1 MPQANMGAVERIK
14 AAREKSLRL
23 MQMDADGSLDKYLK
37 EGKMNQGAINQQMH
51 EAPTP
56 RRVQKPQPIDTSRLS
71 ESAKHIPR
79 EILESFATNQIDDS
93 ALLDGVFS
101 SSNAL
106 SMLEEG
112 LPSRQQPKQVVEE
125 VKQQPMQQVLTQSV
139 DYPMIRT
146 IVEDVIRKQIGA
158 LSKKM
163 LNESKTSDIS
173 TITLGK
179 TFKFLAKNGDI
190 YEAKLQKIGN
200 INEQKKNL

>member
-1 MPQANMGAVERIK
+1 MAQANMSAVERIK

-23 MQMDADGSLDKYLK
+23 MQMDADGTLDKYLK
-37 EGKMNQGAINQQMH
+37 EGKVQRNTQAS
-51 EAPTP
+51 EAPMQPQP
-56 RRVQKPQPIDTSRLS
+56 RQPRPIDTSRLS

-79 EILESFATNQIDDS
+79 EILESFATNKIDDS
-93 ALLDGVFS
+93 ALLDGVFDS
-101 SSNAL
+101 QNAL
-106 SMLEEG
+106 SMLDEG
-112 LPSRQQPKQVVEE
+112 VQPKPKAKVTESVQT
-125 VKQQPMQQVLTQSV
+125 QPIQQVLTQSV

-146 IVEDVIRKQIGA
+146 IVEDVVRKQIGA

>member
-1 MPQANMGAVERIK
+1 MAQANMSAVERIK

-23 MQMDADGSLDKYLK
+23 MQMDADGTLDKYLK
-37 EGKMNQGAINQQMH
+37 EGKVQRNTQAS
-51 EAPTP
+51 EAPMQPQP
-56 RRVQKPQPIDTSRLS
+56 RQARPIDTSRLS

-79 EILESFATNQIDDS
+79 EILESFATNKIDDS
-93 ALLDGVFS
+93 ALLDGVFDS
-101 SSNAL
+101 QNVL
-106 SMLEEG
+106 SMLDEG
-112 LPSRQQPKQVVEE
+112 VQAKPKTKVTESVQTQPI
-125 VKQQPMQQVLTQSV
+125 QQVLTQSV

-146 IVEDVIRKQIGA
+146 IVEDVVRKQIGA

>member
-1 MPQANMGAVERIK
+1 MAQANMSAVERIK

-23 MQMDADGSLDKYLK
+23 MQMDADGTLDKYLK
-37 EGKMNQGAINQQMH
+37 EGKVQRNTQAS
-51 EAPTP
+51 EAPMQPQP
-56 RRVQKPQPIDTSRLS
+56 RQPRPIDTSRLS

-79 EILESFATNQIDDS
+79 EILESFATNKIDDS
-93 ALLDGVFS
+93 ALLDGVFDS
-101 SSNAL
+101 QNVL
-106 SMLEEG
+106 SMLDEG
-112 LPSRQQPKQVVEE
+112 VQAKPKAKVTESVQTQPI
-125 VKQQPMQQVLTQSV
+125 QQVLTQSV

-146 IVEDVIRKQIGA
+146 IVEDVVKKQIGA

-200 INEQKKNL
+200 INKQKKNL

>member
-1 MPQANMGAVERIK
+1 MAQANMSAVERIK

-23 MQMDADGSLDKYLK
+23 MQMDADGTLDKYLK
-37 EGKMNQGAINQQMH
+37 EGKVQRNTQAS
-51 EAPTP
+51 EAPMQPQP
-56 RRVQKPQPIDTSRLS
+56 RQPRPIDTSRLS
-71 ESAKHIPR
+71 EYAKHIPR
-79 EILESFATNQIDDS
+79 EILESFATNKIDDS
-93 ALLDGVFS
+93 ALLDGVFDS
-101 SSNAL
+101 QNAL
-106 SMLEEG
+106 SMLDEG
-112 LPSRQQPKQVVEE
+112 VQAKPKAKVTESVQTQPI
-125 VKQQPMQQVLTQSV
+125 QQVLTQSV

-146 IVEDVIRKQIGA
+146 IVEDVVRKQIGA

>member
-1 MPQANMGAVERIK
+1 MAQANMSAVERIK

-23 MQMDADGSLDKYLK
+23 MQMDADGTLDKYLK
-37 EGKMNQGAINQQMH
+37 EGKVQRNTQAS
-51 EAPTP
+51 EAPMQPQP
-56 RRVQKPQPIDTSRLS
+56 RQPRPIDTSRLS

-79 EILESFATNQIDDS
+79 EILESFATNKIDDS
-93 ALLDGVFS
+93 ALLDGVFDS
-101 SSNAL
+101 QNAL
-106 SMLEEG
+106 SMLDEG
-112 LPSRQQPKQVVEE
+112 VQAKPKAKVTESVQTQPI
-125 VKQQPMQQVLTQSV
+125 QQVLTQSV

-146 IVEDVIRKQIGA
+146 IVEDVVRKQIGA

-200 INEQKKNL
+200 IN

>member
-1 MPQANMGAVERIK
+1 MAQANMSAVERIK

-23 MQMDADGSLDKYLK
+23 MQMDADGTLDKYLK
-37 EGKMNQGAINQQMH
+37 EGKVQRNTQAS
-51 EAPTP
+51 EAPM
-56 RRVQKPQPIDTSRLS
+56 QPQPRQARPINTSRLS

-79 EILESFATNQIDDS
+79 EILESFATNKIDDS
-93 ALLDGVFS
+93 ALLDGVFDS
-101 SSNAL
+101 QNAL
-106 SMLEEG
+106 SMLDEG
-112 LPSRQQPKQVVEE
+112 VQAKPKAKVTESVQAQPI
-125 VKQQPMQQVLTQSV
+125 QQVLTQSV

-146 IVEDVIRKQIGA
+146 IVEDVVRKQIGA

>member
-1 MPQANMGAVERIK
+1 MAQANMSAVERIK

-23 MQMDADGSLDKYLK
+23 MQMDADGTLDKYLK
-37 EGKMNQGAINQQMH
+37 EGKVQRNTQAS
-51 EAPTP
+51 EAPMQPQP
-56 RRVQKPQPIDTSRLS
+56 RQPRPIDTSRLS

-79 EILESFATNQIDDS
+79 EILESFATNKIDDS
-93 ALLDGVFS
+93 ALLDGVFDS
-101 SSNAL
+101 QNAL
-106 SMLEEG
+106 SMLDEG
-112 LPSRQQPKQVVEE
+112 VQAKPKAKVTESVQTQPI
-125 VKQQPMQQVLTQSV
+125 QQVLTQSV

-146 IVEDVIRKQIGA
+146 IVEDVVRKQIGA

-179 TFKFLAKNGDI
+179 TFKFRAKNGDI

-200 INEQKKNL
+200 RNEQKKNL

>member
-1 MPQANMGAVERIK
+1 MAQANMSAVERIK

-23 MQMDADGSLDKYLK
+23 MQMDADGTLDKYLK
-37 EGKMNQGAINQQMH
+37 EGKVQRNTQAS
-51 EAPTP
+51 EAPM
-56 RRVQKPQPIDTSRLS
+56 QPQPRQARPINTSRLS

-79 EILESFATNQIDDS
+79 EILESFATNKIDDS
-93 ALLDGVFS
+93 ALLDGVFDS
-101 SSNAL
+101 QNVL
-106 SMLEEG
+106 SMLDEG
-112 LPSRQQPKQVVEE
+112 VQAKPKAKVTESVQTQPI
-125 VKQQPMQQVLTQSV
+125 QQVLTQSV

-146 IVEDVIRKQIGA
+146 IVEDVVRKQIGA

>member
-1 MPQANMGAVERIK
+1 MAQANMSAVERIK

-23 MQMDADGSLDKYLK
+23 MQMDADGTLDKYLK
-37 EGKMNQGAINQQMH
+37 EGKVQRSTQAS
-51 EAPTP
+51 EAPMQPQP
-56 RRVQKPQPIDTSRLS
+56 RQARPIDTSRLS

-79 EILESFATNQIDDS
+79 EILESFATNKIDDS
-93 ALLDGVFS
+93 ALLDGVFDS
-101 SSNAL
+101 QNAL
-106 SMLEEG
+106 SMLDEG
-112 LPSRQQPKQVVEE
+112 LQAKPKAKVTESVQTQPI
-125 VKQQPMQQVLTQSV
+125 QQVLTQSV

-146 IVEDVIRKQIGA
+146 IVEDVVRKQIGA

>member
-1 MPQANMGAVERIK
+1 MAQANMSAVERIK

-23 MQMDADGSLDKYLK
+23 MQMDADGTLDKYLK
-37 EGKMNQGAINQQMH
+37 EGKVQRNTQAS
-51 EAPTP
+51 EAPMQPQP
-56 RRVQKPQPIDTSRLS
+56 RQARPIDTSRLS

-79 EILESFATNQIDDS
+79 EILESFATNKIDDS
-93 ALLDGVFS
+93 ALLDGVFDS
-101 SSNAL
+101 QNVL
-106 SMLEEG
+106 SMLDEG
-112 LPSRQQPKQVVEE
+112 VQAKPKAKVTESVQTQPI
-125 VKQQPMQQVLTQSV
+125 QQVLTQSV

-146 IVEDVIRKQIGA
+146 IVEDVVRKQIGA

>member
-1 MPQANMGAVERIK
+1 MAQANMSAVERIK

-23 MQMDADGSLDKYLK
+23 MQMDADGTLDKYLK
-37 EGKMNQGAINQQMH
+37 EGKVQRNTQAS
-51 EAPTP
+51 EAPMQPQP
-56 RRVQKPQPIDTSRLS
+56 RQPRPIDTSRLS

-79 EILESFATNQIDDS
+79 EILESFATNKIDDS
-93 ALLDGVFS
+93 ALLDGVFDS
-101 SSNAL
+101 QNAL
-106 SMLEEG
+106 SMLDEG
-112 LPSRQQPKQVVEE
+112 VQAKPKAKVTESVQTQPI
-125 VKQQPMQQVLTQSV
+125 QQVLTQSV

-146 IVEDVIRKQIGA
+146 IVEDVVRKQIGA

-173 TITLGK
+173 TMTLGK

>member
-1 MPQANMGAVERIK
+1 MAQANMSAVERIK

-23 MQMDADGSLDKYLK
+23 MQMDADGTLDKYLK
-37 EGKMNQGAINQQMH
+37 EGKVQRSTQTS
-51 EAPTP
+51 EAPMQPQP
-56 RRVQKPQPIDTSRLS
+56 RQPKPIDTSRLS

-79 EILESFATNQIDDS
+79 EILESFATNKIDDS
-93 ALLDGVFS
+93 ALLDGVFDS
-101 SSNAL
+101 QNAL
-106 SMLEEG
+106 SMLDEG
-112 LPSRQQPKQVVEE
+112 VQAKPKAKVTESVQTQPI
-125 VKQQPMQQVLTQSV
+125 QQVLTQSV

-146 IVEDVIRKQIGA
+146 IVEDVVRKQIGA

>member
-1 MPQANMGAVERIK
+1 MAQANMSAVERIK

-23 MQMDADGSLDKYLK
+23 MQMDADGTLDKYLK
-37 EGKMNQGAINQQMH
+37 EGKVQRSTQAS
-51 EAPTP
+51 EAPMQPQP
-56 RRVQKPQPIDTSRLS
+56 RQPRPIDTSRLS

-79 EILESFATNQIDDS
+79 EILESFATNKIDDS
-93 ALLDGVFS
+93 ALLDGVFDS
-101 SSNAL
+101 QNVL
-106 SMLEEG
+106 SMLDEG
-112 LPSRQQPKQVVEE
+112 VQAKVTESVQTQPI
-125 VKQQPMQQVLTQSV
+125 QQVLTQSV

-146 IVEDVIRKQIGA
+146 IVEDVVRKQIGA

>member
-1 MPQANMGAVERIK
+1 MAQANMSAVERIK

-23 MQMDADGSLDKYLK
+23 MQMDADGTLDKYLK
-37 EGKMNQGAINQQMH
+37 EGKVQRSTQAS
-51 EAPTP
+51 EAPMQPQP
-56 RRVQKPQPIDTSRLS
+56 RQTRPIDTSRLS

-79 EILESFATNQIDDS
+79 EILESFATNKIDDS
-93 ALLDGVFS
+93 ALLDGVFDS
-101 SSNAL
+101 QNAL
-106 SMLEEG
+106 SMLDEG
-112 LPSRQQPKQVVEE
+112 VQAKPKAKVTESVQTQPI
-125 VKQQPMQQVLTQSV
+125 QQVLTQSV

-146 IVEDVIRKQIGA
+146 IVEDVVRKQIGA

>member
-1 MPQANMGAVERIK
+1 MAQANMSAVERIK

-23 MQMDADGSLDKYLK
+23 MQMDADGTLDKYLK
-37 EGKMNQGAINQQMH
+37 EGKVQRNTQPS
-51 EAPTP
+51 EAPMQPQP
-56 RRVQKPQPIDTSRLS
+56 RQPRPIDTSRLS

-79 EILESFATNQIDDS
+79 EILESFATNKIDDS
-93 ALLDGVFS
+93 ALLDGVFDS
-101 SSNAL
+101 QNAL
-106 SMLEEG
+106 SMLDEG
-112 LPSRQQPKQVVEE
+112 VQAKPKAKVTESVQTQPI
-125 VKQQPMQQVLTQSV
+125 QQVLTQSV

-146 IVEDVIRKQIGA
+146 IVEDVVRKQIGA

>member
-1 MPQANMGAVERIK
+1 MAQANMSAVERIK

-23 MQMDADGSLDKYLK
+23 MQMDADGTLDKYLK
-37 EGKMNQGAINQQMH
+37 EGKVQRNTQAS
-51 EAPTP
+51 EAPMQPQP
-56 RRVQKPQPIDTSRLS
+56 RQARPIDTSRLS

-79 EILESFATNQIDDS
+79 EILESFATNKIDDS
-93 ALLDGVFS
+93 ALLDGVFDS
-101 SSNAL
+101 QNAL
-106 SMLEEG
+106 SMLDEG
-112 LPSRQQPKQVVEE
+112 VQAKPKAKVTESVQTQPI
-125 VKQQPMQQVLTQSV
+125 QQVLTQSV

-146 IVEDVIRKQIGA
+146 IVEDVVRKQIGA

>member
-1 MPQANMGAVERIK
+1 MAQANMSAVERIK

-23 MQMDADGSLDKYLK
+23 MQMDADGTLDKYLK
-37 EGKMNQGAINQQMH
+37 EGKVQRNTQAS
-51 EAPTP
+51 EAPMQPQP
-56 RRVQKPQPIDTSRLS
+56 RQPRPIDTSRLS

-79 EILESFATNQIDDS
+79 EILESFATNKIDDS
-93 ALLDGVFS
+93 ALLDGVFDS
-101 SSNAL
+101 QNAL
-106 SMLEEG
+106 SMLDEG
-112 LPSRQQPKQVVEE
+112 IQAKPKAKVTESVQTQPI
-125 VKQQPMQQVLTQSV
+125 QQVLTQSV

-146 IVEDVIRKQIGA
+146 IVEDVVRKQIGA

>member
-1 MPQANMGAVERIK
+1 MAQANMSAVERIK

-23 MQMDADGSLDKYLK
+23 MQMDADGTLDKYLK
-37 EGKMNQGAINQQMH
+37 EGKVQRNTQAS
-51 EAPTP
+51 EAPMQPQP
-56 RRVQKPQPIDTSRLS
+56 RQTRPIDTSRLS

-79 EILESFATNQIDDS
+79 EILESFATNKIDDS
-93 ALLDGVFS
+93 ALLDGVFDS
-101 SSNAL
+101 QNAL
-106 SMLEEG
+106 SMLDEG
-112 LPSRQQPKQVVEE
+112 VQAKPKAKVTESVQTQPI
-125 VKQQPMQQVLTQSV
+125 QQVLTQSV

-146 IVEDVIRKQIGA
+146 IVEDVVRKQIGA

>member
-1 MPQANMGAVERIK
+1 MAQANMSAVERIK

-23 MQMDADGSLDKYLK
+23 MQMDADGTLDKYLK
-37 EGKMNQGAINQQMH
+37 EGKVQRNTQAS
-51 EAPTP
+51 EAPMQPQP
-56 RRVQKPQPIDTSRLS
+56 RQPRPIDTSRLS

-79 EILESFATNQIDDS
+79 EILESFATNKIDDS
-93 ALLDGVFS
+93 ALLDGVFDS
-101 SSNAL
+101 QNAL
-106 SMLEEG
+106 SMLDEG
-112 LPSRQQPKQVVEE
+112 LQAKPKAKVTESVQTQPI
-125 VKQQPMQQVLTQSV
+125 QQVLTQSV

-146 IVEDVIRKQIGA
+146 IVEDVVRKQIGA

>member
-1 MPQANMGAVERIK
+1 MAQANMSAVERIK

-23 MQMDADGSLDKYLK
+23 MQMDADGTLDKYLK
-37 EGKMNQGAINQQMH
+37 EGKVQRNTQAS
-51 EAPTP
+51 EAPMQPQP
-56 RRVQKPQPIDTSRLS
+56 RQPRPIDTSRLS

-79 EILESFATNQIDDS
+79 EILESFATNKIDDS
-93 ALLDGVFS
+93 ALLDGVFDS
-101 SSNAL
+101 QNAL
-106 SMLEEG
+106 SMLDEG
-112 LPSRQQPKQVVEE
+112 VQARPKAKVTESVQTQPI
-125 VKQQPMQQVLTQSV
+125 QQVLTQSV

-146 IVEDVIRKQIGA
+146 IVEDVVRKQIGA

>member
-1 MPQANMGAVERIK
+1 MAQANMSAVERIK

-23 MQMDADGSLDKYLK
+23 MQMDADGTLDKYLK
-37 EGKMNQGAINQQMH
+37 EGKVQRNTQAS
-51 EAPTP
+51 EAPMQPQP
-56 RRVQKPQPIDTSRLS
+56 RQPRPIDTSRLS

-79 EILESFATNQIDDS
+79 EILESFATNKIDDS
-93 ALLDGVFS
+93 ALLDGVFDS
-101 SSNAL
+101 QNAL
-106 SMLEEG
+106 SMLDEG
-112 LPSRQQPKQVVEE
+112 VQAKPKAKVTESVQTQPI
-125 VKQQPMQQVLTQSV
+125 QQVLTQSV

-146 IVEDVIRKQIGA
+146 IVEDVVRKQIGA

>member
-1 MPQANMGAVERIK
+1 MAQANMSAVERIK

-23 MQMDADGSLDKYLK
+23 MQMDADGTLDKYLK
-37 EGKMNQGAINQQMH
+37 EGKVQRNTQAS
-51 EAPTP
+51 EAPMQPQP
-56 RRVQKPQPIDTSRLS
+56 RQTRPIDTSRLS

-79 EILESFATNQIDDS
+79 EILESFATNKIDDS
-93 ALLDGVFS
+93 ALLDGVFDS
-101 SSNAL
+101 QNAL
-106 SMLEEG
+106 SMLDEG
-112 LPSRQQPKQVVEE
+112 VQARPKAKVTESVQTQPI
-125 VKQQPMQQVLTQSV
+125 QQVLTQSV

-146 IVEDVIRKQIGA
+146 IVEDVVRKQIGA

-190 YEAKLQKIGN
+190 YDAKLQKIGN

>member
-1 MPQANMGAVERIK
+1 
-14 AAREKSLRL
+14 
-23 MQMDADGSLDKYLK
+23 
-37 EGKMNQGAINQQMH
+37 
-51 EAPTP
+51 
-56 RRVQKPQPIDTSRLS
+56 
-71 ESAKHIPR
+71 
-79 EILESFATNQIDDS
+79 
-93 ALLDGVFS
+93 
-101 SSNAL
+101 
-106 SMLEEG
+106 MLEEG

-146 IVEDVIRKQIGA
+146 IVEDVVRKQIGA

>member
-1 MPQANMGAVERIK
+1 MAQANMNAVERIK

-23 MQMDADGSLDKYLK
+23 MQMDADGTLDKYLK
-37 EGKMNQGAINQQMH
+37 EGKVQRNTQAS
-51 EAPTP
+51 EAPMQPQP
-56 RRVQKPQPIDTSRLS
+56 RQPRPIDTSRLS

-79 EILESFATNQIDDS
+79 EILESFATNKIDDS
-93 ALLDGVFS
+93 ALLDGVFDS
-101 SSNAL
+101 QNAL
-106 SMLEEG
+106 SMLDEG
-112 LPSRQQPKQVVEE
+112 VQAKPKAKVTESVQTQPI
-125 VKQQPMQQVLTQSV
+125 QQVLTQSV

-146 IVEDVIRKQIGA
+146 IVEDVVRKQIGA

>member
-1 MPQANMGAVERIK
+1 MAQANMSAVERIK

-23 MQMDADGSLDKYLK
+23 MQMDADGTLDKYLK
-37 EGKMNQGAINQQMH
+37 EGKVQRNTQAS
-51 EAPTP
+51 EAPM
-56 RRVQKPQPIDTSRLS
+56 QPQPRQARPINTSRLS

-79 EILESFATNQIDDS
+79 EILESFATNKIDDS
-93 ALLDGVFS
+93 ALLDGVFDS
-101 SSNAL
+101 QNAL
-106 SMLEEG
+106 SMLDEG
-112 LPSRQQPKQVVEE
+112 VQAKPKAKVTESVQTQPI
-125 VKQQPMQQVLTQSV
+125 QQVLTQSV

>member
-1 MPQANMGAVERIK
+1 MAQANMSAVERIK

-23 MQMDADGSLDKYLK
+23 MQMDADGTLDKYLK
-37 EGKMNQGAINQQMH
+37 EGKVQRNTQAS
-51 EAPTP
+51 ETP
-56 RRVQKPQPIDTSRLS
+56 MQPQPRQPRPIDTSRLS

-79 EILESFATNQIDDS
+79 EILESFATNKIDDS
-93 ALLDGVFS
+93 ALLDGVFDS
-101 SSNAL
+101 QNAL
-106 SMLEEG
+106 SMLDEG
-112 LPSRQQPKQVVEE
+112 VQAKPKAKVTESVQTQPI
-125 VKQQPMQQVLTQSV
+125 QQVLTQSV

-146 IVEDVIRKQIGA
+146 IVEDVVRKQIGA

>member
-1 MPQANMGAVERIK
+1 MAQANMSAVERIK

-23 MQMDADGSLDKYLK
+23 MQMDADGTLDKYLK
-37 EGKMNQGAINQQMH
+37 EGKVQRNTQAS
-51 EAPTP
+51 EAPMQPQP
-56 RRVQKPQPIDTSRLS
+56 RQPRPIDTSRLS

-79 EILESFATNQIDDS
+79 EILESFATNKIDDS
-93 ALLDGVFS
+93 ALLDGVFDS
-101 SSNAL
+101 QNAL
-106 SMLEEG
+106 SMLDEG
-112 LPSRQQPKQVVEE
+112 VQAKPKAKVTESVQAQPI
-125 VKQQPMQQVLTQSV
+125 QQVLTQSV

-146 IVEDVIRKQIGA
+146 IVEDVVRKQIGA
-158 LSKKM
+158 LSKTM

>member
-1 MPQANMGAVERIK
+1 MAQANMSAVERIK

-23 MQMDADGSLDKYLK
+23 MQMDADGTLDKYLK
-37 EGKMNQGAINQQMH
+37 EGKVQRNTQAS
-51 EAPTP
+51 EAPMQPQP
-56 RRVQKPQPIDTSRLS
+56 RQPRPIDTSRLS

-79 EILESFATNQIDDS
+79 EILESFATNKIDDS
-93 ALLDGVFS
+93 ALLDGVFDS
-101 SSNAL
+101 QNAL
-106 SMLEEG
+106 SMLDEG
-112 LPSRQQPKQVVEE
+112 VQAKPKAKVTESVQTQPI
-125 VKQQPMQQVLTQSV
+125 QQVLTQSV

-146 IVEDVIRKQIGA
+146 IVEDVVRKQIGA
-158 LSKKM
+158 LSKKI

>member
-1 MPQANMGAVERIK
+1 MAQANMSAVERIK

-23 MQMDADGSLDKYLK
+23 MQMDADGTLDKYLK
-37 EGKMNQGAINQQMH
+37 EGKVQRSTQAS
-51 EAPTP
+51 EAPMQPQSRQP
-56 RRVQKPQPIDTSRLS
+56 RPIDTSRLS

-79 EILESFATNQIDDS
+79 EILESFATNKIDDS
-93 ALLDGVFS
+93 ALLDGVFDS
-101 SSNAL
+101 QNAL
-106 SMLEEG
+106 SMLDEG
-112 LPSRQQPKQVVEE
+112 LQAKPKAKVTESVQTQPI
-125 VKQQPMQQVLTQSV
+125 QQVLTQSV

-146 IVEDVIRKQIGA
+146 IVEDVVRKQIGA

>member
-1 MPQANMGAVERIK
+1 MAQANMSAVERIK

-23 MQMDADGSLDKYLK
+23 MQMDADGTLDKYLK
-37 EGKMNQGAINQQMH
+37 EGKVQRNTQAS
-51 EAPTP
+51 ETP
-56 RRVQKPQPIDTSRLS
+56 MQPQPRQPRPIDTSRLS

-79 EILESFATNQIDDS
+79 EILESFATNKIDDS
-93 ALLDGVFS
+93 ASLDGVFDS
-101 SSNAL
+101 QNAL
-106 SMLEEG
+106 SMLDEG
-112 LPSRQQPKQVVEE
+112 VQAKPKAKVTESVQTQPI
-125 VKQQPMQQVLTQSV
+125 QQVLTQSV

-146 IVEDVIRKQIGA
+146 IVEDVVRKQIGA

>member
-1 MPQANMGAVERIK
+1 MAQANMSAVERIK

-23 MQMDADGSLDKYLK
+23 MQMDADGTLDKYLK
-37 EGKMNQGAINQQMH
+37 EGKVQRNTQAS
-51 EAPTP
+51 EAPMQPQP
-56 RRVQKPQPIDTSRLS
+56 RQPRPIDTSRLS

-79 EILESFATNQIDDS
+79 EILESFATNKIDDS
-93 ALLDGVFS
+93 ALLDGVFDS
-101 SSNAL
+101 QNAL
-106 SMLEEG
+106 SMLDQGVQAKPKAKVTE
-112 LPSRQQPKQVVEE
+112 SVQTQPI
-125 VKQQPMQQVLTQSV
+125 QQVLTQSV

-146 IVEDVIRKQIGA
+146 IVEDVVRKQIGA